1 MATFSTERLKE
12 LTSYAVQGAGF
23 DKLLDISGYMGI
35 RIEDGMIYL
44 NTTDGTTYLSVSDEC
59 DADDMDITVDA
70 ELFSKL
76 IGKINSNTI
85 TMSVIDN
92 TKLEINGNG
101 RYTLALQQNE
111 SGDTLSFPDKFPKSA
126 SDIGNITAHDLAT
139 IASSVKASLSGVKGS
154 DYSNYYFG
162 DIVVGTDKAM
172 MSIFNRAVFKEPCLI
187 DRNVVDIMLA
197 SGKDVTIAKSE
208 NNMLIFESSISD
220 KGMISLC
227 TPVKSIGDFKV
238 DAIRKFAELDVKSF
252 CRFKK
257 AYMLDLLDRLSLFVD
272 KFEDGA
278 IELHFTDSYVDV
290 SSMSSS
296 GIERIEYTESKDAED
311 ITIKINI
318 DRFRNQLKA
327 YGSDVVD
334 LYYGNQICIKLV
346 DGDMTQI
353 IALMLQKQ

>member
-1 MATFSTERLKE
+1 MVTFSTERLKE

-59 DADDMDITVDA
+59 NADDMDITVDA

-76 IGKINSNTI
+76 IGKINSNE
-85 TMSVIDN
+85 IDLQVVDD
-92 TKLEINGNG
+92 TLVVKGNG
-101 RYTLALQQNE
+101 KYTLALQQDEN
-111 SGDTLSFPDKFPKSA
+111 GDTLSFPDKFPKEVSEV
-126 SDIGNITAHDLAT
+126 GTITANDLVT
-139 IASSVKASLSGVKGS
+139 IASSVKASLSSVKGTP
-154 DYSNYYFG
+154 YINYYFG
-162 DIVVGTDKAM
+162 DVVVGTDKAM
-172 MSIFNRAVFKEPCLI
+172 MSIFNRKVFDEPCLV

-197 SGKDVTIAKSE
+197 SGKDISISKSK
-208 NNMLIFESSISD
+208 NNMLVFESAISD

-227 TPVKSIGDFKV
+227 TPVKPVGDFNV
-238 DAIRKFAELDVKSF
+238 DVIRKFAEMDVKSF

-257 AYMLDLLDRLSLFVD
+257 VYMLELLERLALFVD

-278 IELHFTDSYVDV
+278 IELHFTNSYVEV

-296 GIERIEYTESKDAED
+296 GVERIDYTESKDAED
-311 ITIKINI
+311 LTVKINI
-318 DRFRNQLKA
+318 NRLRNQLKA
-327 YGSDVVD
+327 YGADIVD

-353 IALMLQKQ
+353 IALMLQKS